1 VQEPK
6 LTKTFLNY
14 FKKLDTKHKTCLEI
28 GSGDSILFLS
38 KRFKYLSSLE
48 SHKPW
53 YKKIIQNKPNNV
65 DIKLFKK
72 SNIIEILKK
81 ELQKKPDFVII
92 DNNPNYI
99 SRLDIAIFIHLNK
112 KNDCI
117 IVLDNGNWNLD
128 AFWFLRSHYF
138 CLDFFGKNYED
149 ETTITSIFFTDKN
162 SNYVY

>member
-53 YKKIIQNKPNNV
+53 YKKIIQNKPYNV